1 MTEAPSE
8 STWDLTGADIDAL
21 ERFLHARTAELLE
34 AHPHGSAEHI
44 AAAGLEE
51 LVRFGCW
58 ELRDERDEWE
68 DAVTQGRTGETG
80 DLRLRAASRWAHLL
94 QAAVGWQDHPDFD
107 AARWQIRRFGDP
119 ELAARVLELPDVPQ
133 PRYPRKVR
141 P

>member
-1 MTEAPSE
+1 MTEAHTE
-8 STWDLTGADIDAL
+8 SAWDLTEADVDAL
-21 ERFLHARTAELLE
+21 ERFLHARTAELME
-34 AHPHGSAEHI
+34 AHPYGSAEHI

-68 DAVTQGRTGETG
+68 DAVTRGRTGESG
-80 DLRLRAASRWAHLL
+80 DLRHRTSSRWQHLL
-94 QAAVGWQDHPDFD
+94 QVAVGWQDHPDFD
-107 AARWQIRRFGDP
+107 ADRWQIRRFGDP
-119 ELAARVLELPDVPQ
+119 ELAARIAELDVPQ